1 MTDIASINY
10 RTGNAVFDNVTARSG
25 FNVKGTLT
33 TRRITFADGLTT
45 TGNVDLNLTGIR
57 PTNISS
63 PDVER
68 LAYAHTSQNDSVVIQ
83 PFGVN
88 DGWDVKTVQI
98 CMCPG
103 SGAVQSVDPV
113 TGEIT
118 YIPTATFFGTDV
130 FRYNIVDNQGTTR
143 VVFQYVVVS
152 KDDAAPHANNFDS
165 GCLWIDPPFYVP
177 GNLVF
182 PNFVADHLVV
192 TANPIDL
199 TSGVIVSG
207 IWDPSG
213 HITGPTPLS
222 SLTGF
227 AELTFLPN
235 GNLNLFTSPAAI
247 NEIIIMEG
255 SVFMTATYSFA
266 DTEGNVSNA
275 AFMEF
280 YTCN

>member
-33 TRRITFADGLTT
+33 TRRITFTDGLTT
-45 TGNVDLNLTGIR
+45 TGNVDLNLTRIK
-57 PTNISS
+57 PTNISAS
-63 PDVER
+63 NIER
-68 LAYAHTSQNDSVVIQ
+68 LAYAHTSQNESVVIQ

-88 DGWDVKTVQI
+88 DGWDVTTVQI

-118 YIPTATFFGTDV
+118 YMPTTTFFGTDV
-130 FRYNIVDNQGTTR
+130 FRYNIVDNQGKTR
-143 VVFQYVVVS
+143 VVFQHVVVS
-152 KDDAAPHANNFDS
+152 KADTPPYANNFSDRY
-165 GCLWIDPPFYVP
+165 IFTYEPFPPS
-177 GNLVF
+177 GNLVYLD
-182 PNFVADHLVV
+182 FVEDYVVV

-207 IWDPSG
+207 VWDPAGAGS
-213 HITGPTPLS
+213 GPTPLS

-235 GNLNLFTSPAAI
+235 GNLNLFLSPAAQT
-247 NEIIIMEG
+247 EG
-255 SVFMTATYSFA
+255 ASGASNIFLYATYTFS
-266 DTEGNVSNA
+266 DTEGNISTEGLLQFGTAN
-275 AFMEF
+275 
-280 YTCN
+280 